1 MQGTTQA
8 NAPQRRRCSLHR
20 KLQVSA
26 TTAVEAPPS
35 TAQSQVPAKA
45 SDPGCVLDNCQM
57 MAAVVCVIIGQSDA
71 LPLRDADATGPIV
84 AEGCQR
90 GAS

>member
-1 MQGTTQA
+1 MQGTTHA
-8 NAPQRRRCSLHR
+8 NASQRRRCSLHR

-35 TAQSQVPAKA
+35 TVQSQVLAKA
-45 SDPGCVLDNCQM
+45 SNPGCVLDYCQM
-57 MAAVVCVIIGQSDA
+57 IAGVVRIITSQSDA

-90 GAS
+90 GAG